1 MKVFSYRD
9 GEISHLYIRSITLC
23 VAESLVLSLPLIIC
37 SLSAV
42 LRSMLFAYNG
52 NIEIYVPTW
61 SMAACVGIGFT
72 TYLVVALLHMR
83 SIKRVSLAEALK
95 VQE

>member
-23 VAESLVLSLPLIIC
+23 VAASLVLSLPLIIG
-37 SLSAV
+37 SLTAV
-42 LRSMLFAYNG
+42 FRSMLFAYNG